1 MGLEESRKII
11 KQKHATWSGLL
22 QVASK
27 ITNMSNKYTIY
38 DDATILDALKAM
50 DGSSHDSQTLFVINE
65 KEVMVGTLTDGDIRR
80 GLINGASVSDSVR
93 TVMHASFRFLR
104 EGDDNARILKEYRSR
119 LIYFVPVLDNE
130 GHILRVCNLVKYH
143 NIIPVDAVLMAGGKG
158 ERLRPLTEK
167 TPKPLLPVGNKA
179 IIDHNIGRLIS
190 YGINHISVTVNYL
203 AEQLEEHFANP
214 IGDVQV
220 NTVREP
226 KFLGTIGSI
235 KFVKEFYNDT
245 VLVMNSDVFTNI
257 NFEDFYLHFKEHD
270 ADMSVAAVPYSV
282 QVPYGI
288 FQLEGRRDIKGLVEK
303 PTYDYYANA
312 GIYLIKRSALD
323 YIPEDTMFHSTDL
336 IEKLIANKKKVI
348 RFPLNGTWIDI
359 GNPQEYK
366 RANELVEHIRM

>member
-1 MGLEESRKII
+1 MSEFTNYII
-11 KQKHATWSGLL
+11 KTN
-22 QVASK
+22 AS
-27 ITNMSNKYTIY
+27 II
-38 DDATILDALKAM
+38 DALKAL
-50 DGSSHDSQTLFVINE
+50 DGSSHDSQTLFVIDEE
-65 KEVMVGTLTDGDIRR
+65 KRMVGTLTDGDIRR
-80 GLINGASVSDSVR
+80 GLISGVSLGDNVNK
-93 TVMHASFRFLR
+93 VMHSSFRFIR
-104 EGDDNARILKEYRSR
+104 EGTNCAQQLKDFREKQ
-119 LIYFVPVLDNE
+119 LLFVPILDENN
-130 GHILRVCNLVKYH
+130 HIVRICNLVKYQ
-143 NIIPVDAVLMAGGKG
+143 NILPLDAVLMAGGKG

-167 TPKPLLPVGNKA
+167 TPKPLLPVGGKA

-190 YGINHISVTVNYL
+190 YGIKHISVTVNYL
-203 AEQLEEHFANP
+203 AEQLEEHFASP

-235 KFVKEFYNDT
+235 RFVKEFFNDT

-312 GIYLIKRSALD
+312 GIYLIKKSTLD

-336 IEKLIANKKKVI
+336 IEKLIAINKKVI